1 MLRQR
6 DLSGSSLRNIL
17 NRENKGKKQVPR
29 WKGQVEMARS
39 KAEFWLLDVK
49 KAETSKER
57 EGLRGRNV
65 AFVGVCCVQLLD
77 YDF

>member
-1 MLRQR
+1 M
-6 DLSGSSLRNIL
+6 
-17 NRENKGKKQVPR
+17 PR